1 VFVKKVALAD
11 QVALKFAFSLRE
23 VSEVTGECRSNLYLA
38 IQSGALKAKKRRG
51 STIVLADDLRAYLQ
65 ALPDYK
71 TAAKPKVGGAAPHEI
86 ARARAAAA
94 DPAASKRDAAA
105 GRRAAV
111 ADRAN
116 QRASAAAE

>member
-23 VSEVTGECRSNLYLA
+23 VSEATGECRSNLYLA

-65 ALPDYK
+65 ALPDYT
-71 TAAKPKVGGAAPHEI
+71 TAPKAKVGGAAPREI
-86 ARARAAAA
+86 H
-94 DPAASKRDAAA
+94 K
-105 GRRAAV
+105 RRAAE
-111 ADRAN
+111 AAEK
-116 QRASAAAE
+116 AAAPRRQRRLVAAE

>member
-1 VFVKKVALAD
+1 MKKVALAD

-38 IQSGALKAKKRRG
+38 ISAGALKAKKRRG

-65 ALPDYK
+65 ALPDFK
-71 TAAKPKVGGAAPHEI
+71 TAPKPKVGGAAPHEI

-94 DPAASKRDAAA
+94 APALPASKRAAA
-105 GRRAAV
+105 PDRARAV
-111 ADRAN
+111 A
-116 QRASAAAE
+116 QRRPPVAAE